1 MPDFVCAQI
10 RNVDKV
16 SEDESAVRVSLG
28 LTAWNHVATY
38 KQTKNITSEIFYFNF
53 MLRLNNYST
62 FHMLLCSIK

>member
-10 RNVDKV
+10 RDVDKV

-38 KQTKNITSEIFYFNF
+38 DHQKQTNKHITADIFYFNF
-53 MLRLNNYST
+53 FLKT
-62 FHMLLCSIK
+62 